1 MFWRTLLPEQKLRPD
16 HLHVFE
22 REVADLGAVTHA
34 RLNAI
39 PDGGVMRLHLFGVP
53 E

>member
-1 MFWRTLLPEQKLRPD
+1 MFWRTLLPEQKLQPD

-22 REVADLGAVTHA
+22 REVADLGAVTHV

-39 PDGGVMRLHLFGVP
+39 PDGGVMRLHLFGLP
-53 E
+53 A